1 MKAKG
6 CVAALDIPNGWSL
19 TTPGQ
24 SWLSNRALLRDG
36 LRVVGESSGIL
47 EGLGWNLPFLS
58 CVTLGKSLPF
68 PSSFLLLWKVG

>member
-6 CVAALDIPNGWSL
+6 CVAALDIPNGGSL

-24 SWLSNRALLRDG
+24 SWLSNRAFSRARLG
-36 LRVVGESSGIL
+36 MVGESSGIL

-58 CVTLGKSLPF
+58 CVTSGKSLPF
-68 PSSFLLLWKVG
+68 PSSFLLLYKVR